1 LVKHTKAYF
10 VVYSQKKKAAHGGLP
25 NGMLVTSDFL
35 APLSGSIR
43 SALRRPAE
51 SVWPFAC
58 CHHRSEGGWRYRPSA
73 LVRDSDFSRRL
84 RGSCCFDSASG
95 IRGPVQFEQ
104 KSLWLLGPAYKDVAK
119 KYAAPDAETKKYLEG
134 KSPLEY
140 LKIKV
145 REGTKIGKNK
155 HWIKDEKTGRPFGMM
170 TPNPKGRISDED
182 LTKLLEYILSLK

>member
-1 LVKHTKAYF
+1 
-10 VVYSQKKKAAHGGLP
+10 
-25 NGMLVTSDFL
+25 MLT
-35 APLSGSIR
+35 
-43 SALRRPAE
+43 
-51 SVWPFAC
+51 
-58 CHHRSEGGWRYRPSA
+58 A
-73 LVRDSDFSRRL
+73 LVCAAQL
-84 RGSCCFDSASG
+84 RAEVITQADAQKLIMKSG
-95 IRGPVQFEQ
+95 CMACHAIDAARV
-104 KSLWLLGPAYKDVAK
+104 GPAYKDVAK